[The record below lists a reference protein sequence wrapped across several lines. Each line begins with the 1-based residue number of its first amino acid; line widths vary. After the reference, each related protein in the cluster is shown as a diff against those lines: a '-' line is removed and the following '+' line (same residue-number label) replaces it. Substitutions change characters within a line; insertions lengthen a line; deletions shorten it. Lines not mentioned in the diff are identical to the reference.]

1 MDGGTSGPER
11 GESLSSFVA
20 DFLAN
25 LSHWQAAGLVAC
37 IASGLTLTL
46 GWWDY

>member
-1 MDGGTSGPER
+1 MFE
-11 GESLSSFVA
+11 L
-20 DFLAN
+20 LAN
-25 LSHWQAAGLVAC
+25 FLSEMTYWQAAGLAAC